1 MSRGSLTNHTAGG
14 QRFMAGKKCSNT
26 YAVGKGIGL
35 TKNGMGAKSG
45 KTRHEGTRKKRIV
58 PSAKRKAFFS
68 LCAMRLA
75 V

>member
-1 MSRGSLTNHTAGG
+1 
-14 QRFMAGKKCSNT
+14 
-26 YAVGKGIGL
+26 VGKGIGL